1 MYICMYSLL
10 PEINRPTKETTNS
23 PTLIDNISRE
33 DRFVITKIY
42 AKNSMP
48 SFQIK
53 LREIDYSSI
62 LSATNLNRFLGCSI
76 TSAKVHIIP
85 VFHSGKL
92 NQFTE
97 SVNDAC
103 QLALKAIK
111 RKNELCVQS
120 IKVPTMCNSLKYK
133 EYKNVLSKPSN
144 SEREYE
150 DSRYTNGINNIKSRG
165 FW

>member
-1 MYICMYSLL
+1 MKRTCWTTGSWRSCLSLEVVSSIPAWSTIIYRFLCGFICVSLCQSIKIKPTNMYICMYSLL

-33 DRFVITKIY
+33 DRFVTTKIY
-42 AKNSMP
+42 AQNSMP

-62 LSATNLNRFLGCSI
+62 SSATNLNRFLRCSI
-76 TSAKVHIIP
+76 ISAKVHIIP

-97 SVNDAC
+97 SVNDVC
-103 QLALKAIK
+103 QLAL
-111 RKNELCVQS
+111 
-120 IKVPTMCNSLKYK
+120 NSYQ
-133 EYKNVLSKPSN
+133 
-144 SEREYE
+144 
-150 DSRYTNGINNIKSRG
+150 T
-165 FW
+165 